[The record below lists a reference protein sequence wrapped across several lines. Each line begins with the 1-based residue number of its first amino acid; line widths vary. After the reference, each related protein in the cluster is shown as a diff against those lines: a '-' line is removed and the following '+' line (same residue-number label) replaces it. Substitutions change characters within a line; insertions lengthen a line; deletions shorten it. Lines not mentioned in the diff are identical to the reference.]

1 MNDRD
6 EAAHRHLAR
15 AELAIEASEREPIME
30 RRTPLLLR
38 AQVEATMAMTEAT
51 LSVALENRNLT
62 IEARRSADA
71 STAIEREMPRIR
83 GALGM
88 GR

>member
-15 AELAIEASEREPIME
+15 AALAIEASEREPIME

-38 AQVEATMAMTEAT
+38 AQVEAMMAQTEAT
-51 LSVALENRNLT
+51 LSVALET
-62 IEARRSADA
+62 RRAADA
-71 STAIEREMPRIR
+71 QTAIEREMPHIR